1 MISLKNMVLVESIK
15 YYLSYYL
22 KDSGILILNPETIEE
37 NFVTFRFDENGV
49 NPDTLSYLLDPREDE
64 ASDRFMVHG
73 SWYRAELVEYNLIK
87 VTRA

>member
-15 YYLSYYL
+15 YYLRHYL
-22 KDSGILILNPETIEE
+22 KDSGIQILNPETIEE
-37 NFVTFRFDENGV
+37 NFVTFRFDESGV
-49 NPDTLSYLLDPREDE
+49 NSDTLSYLLDPREDE